1 MHLLADRRWSYIV
14 SRAVDG
20 RVMAQV
26 DGQVVPQD
34 LEAGNKKQHWRTIR
48 CGDGYHLIQN
58 RATKNV
64 LDHWGG
70 EKIAAEN
77 RNWTDHH
84 HQWQIINVDGGFVAF
99 KNRASGNVLD
109 FWYES
114 SYMATNDDLHHHHH
128 NWRIIRADQVAG
140 AEHSATSSDE
150 EEESPG
156 VKEKVV
162 AQVDEQVVPA
172 NLEPGNEQQHWR
184 TIRCGNGYHVI
195 QNRATKNVLD
205 HWSSQRMAADNRNW
219 EDPHHQWQIVQT
231 EGEFVVLKNRAS
243 GAELDFYYGNS
254 IQSTNRDSHHHYHQW
269 RIIRTDQVAGANP
282 SSTSSEGEEE
292 EEESP
297 GVKLQKIKCDERHL
311 L

>member
-64 LDHWGG
+64 LDHWGS
-70 EKIAAEN
+70 EKIAADN

-84 HQWQIINVDGGFVAF
+84 HQWQIINVDDGFVAF

-128 NWRIIRADQVAG
+128 NWRIIRADKVAG
-140 AEHSATSSDE
+140 AEHSPTSSDE

-156 VKEKVV
+156 VK
-162 AQVDEQVVPA
+162 
-172 NLEPGNEQQHWR
+172 
-184 TIRCGNGYHVI
+184 
-195 QNRATKNVLD
+195 
-205 HWSSQRMAADNRNW
+205 
-219 EDPHHQWQIVQT
+219 
-231 EGEFVVLKNRAS
+231 
-243 GAELDFYYGNS
+243 
-254 IQSTNRDSHHHYHQW
+254 
-269 RIIRTDQVAGANP
+269 
-282 SSTSSEGEEE
+282 
-292 EEESP
+292 
-297 GVKLQKIKCDERHL
+297 VKKIKCDENDL